1 MSYAT
6 PPGWYPDT
14 GAPGLERWWDGT
26 AWTAHTRTLAAERA
40 APHQSPAPAQSGA
53 AGIGP
58 GEFGPAASGPAASG
72 PAGFGPAEGG
82 PAQSGAGEF
91 GPAGFGPP
99 SLPPSLPL
107 PHQRGPHDGAGSGNR
122 TKILALTLSGVLV
135 LGAAVTGAI
144 LLGRDEGG
152 TPAAPAT
159 TTSTS
164 APVTTPSATATASDE
179 LAPDENPAVLVD
191 QLNGVTVPVPQG
203 WEKPRSSSSDVPTI
217 RTVQSYDCPG
227 GSSFCYHGTVT
238 THTTRSAG
246 TDPEALAEADIVT
259 AADLAYEEDSLG
271 RRNHGGITAHKVLK
285 AEQLSV
291 AGRAGYLVRWQ
302 VTTGKGPGGYVQSV
316 AFASSVGS
324 GTPVIVRLA
333 FDADVAELPLSLMD
347 TITRGI
353 RPLGDS
359 ATSGGVGASISP

>member
-26 AWTAHTRTLAAERA
+26 AWTAHTRPPAAEGS
-40 APHQSPAPAQSGA
+40 APHQPPAPTQ
-53 AGIGP
+53 
-58 GEFGPAASGPAASG
+58 SGPAGFG

-99 SLPPSLPL
+99 SLP
-107 PHQRGPHDGAGSGNR
+107 HQRGPHDGAGSGNR
-122 TKILALTLSGVLV
+122 TKILAVALSGVLV

-159 TTSTS
+159 TTSAP
-164 APVTTPSATATASDE
+164 APVTTPSTTPSASDE
-179 LAPDENPAVLVD
+179 PDPDENPAVLVD

-203 WEKPRSSSSDVPTI
+203 WEKPKSSSSDVPTI

-238 THTTRSAG
+238 THTARSAE
-246 TDPEALAEADIVT
+246 TDPKALAEADIVT

>member
-26 AWTAHTRTLAAERA
+26 AWTAHTRPPAAEGS
-40 APHQSPAPAQSGA
+40 APHQPPAPTQ
-53 AGIGP
+53 
-58 GEFGPAASGPAASG
+58 SGPAGFG

-99 SLPPSLPL
+99 SLP
-107 PHQRGPHDGAGSGNR
+107 HQRGPHDGAGSGNR
-122 TKILALTLSGVLV
+122 TKILAVTLSGVLV

-159 TTSTS
+159 TTSAP
-164 APVTTPSATATASDE
+164 APVTTPSTTPSASDE
-179 LAPDENPAVLVD
+179 PDPDENPAVLVD

-203 WEKPRSSSSDVPTI
+203 WEKPKSSSSDVPTI

-238 THTTRSAG
+238 THTARSAE
-246 TDPEALAEADIVT
+246 TDPKALAEADIVT

>member
-26 AWTAHTRTLAAERA
+26 AWTAHTRPRAAEGA
-40 APHQSPAPAQSGA
+40 APHQPPAPAQSGA
-53 AGIGP
+53 AGFGP
-58 GEFGPAASGPAASG
+58 GEFGPAASG
-72 PAGFGPAEGG
+72 PAGFGPAEGA
-82 PAQSGAGEF
+82 PAQPGAGES
-91 GPAGFGPP
+91 GPAGFG
-99 SLPPSLPL
+99 PPSLPL
-107 PHQRGPHDGAGSGNR
+107 PHQRGPRDGAGGGNR
-122 TKILALTLSGVLV
+122 TKILAVTLSGVLV

-164 APVTTPSATATASDE
+164 APVTTPTAPATTSDE
-179 LAPDENPAVLVD
+179 PDPDENPAVLVD

-203 WEKPRSSSSDVPTI
+203 WEKPKSSSSDVPTI

-227 GSSFCYHGTVT
+227 GTSFCYHGTVT
-238 THTTRSAG
+238 THTARSAE
-246 TDPEALAEADIVT
+246 TDPKSLAETDIVT

-285 AEQLSV
+285 AGQLSV

-316 AFASSVGS
+316 AFPSSVGS

-359 ATSGGVGASISP
+359 ATNGGVGASISP

>member
-26 AWTAHTRTLAAERA
+26 AWTAHTRPPAADGS
-40 APHQSPAPAQSGA
+40 APHQPPA
-53 AGIGP
+53 
-58 GEFGPAASGPAASG
+58 
-72 PAGFGPAEGG
+72 

-91 GPAGFGPP
+91 GPAGFG
-99 SLPPSLPL
+99 PPSLPL

-122 TKILALTLSGVLV
+122 TKVLALTLSGVLV

-152 TPAAPAT
+152 TPAAPPT
-159 TTSTS
+159 TSSTS
-164 APVTTPSATATASDE
+164 APVTAPSASDE
-179 LAPDENPAVLVD
+179 PAPDENPAVLVD
-191 QLNGVTVPVPQG
+191 QLNGITVPVPRG

-238 THTTRSAG
+238 THTARSAE
-246 TDPEALAEADIVT
+246 TDPKALAEADIVT

-271 RRNHGGITAHKVLK
+271 RRNHGGIAAHKVLK

-291 AGRAGYLVRWQ
+291 AGRVGYLVRWQ

>member
-26 AWTAHTRTLAAERA
+26 AWTAHTRPHAAEGA
-40 APHQSPAPAQSGA
+40 ASHQPPAPAQSGA
-53 AGIGP
+53 AGFGP
-58 GEFGPAASGPAASG
+58 GEYGPAGSGPAEGAPAQPG
-72 PAGFGPAEGG
+72 AGEFRPAGFG
-82 PAQSGAGEF
+82 
-91 GPAGFGPP
+91 
-99 SLPPSLPL
+99 PPSLPL
-107 PHQRGPHDGAGSGNR
+107 PHQRGPHDGAGGGNR
-122 TKILALTLSGVLV
+122 TKILAVTLSGVLV

-164 APVTTPSATATASDE
+164 APVTTPTTSDE
-179 LAPDENPAVLVD
+179 PDPDENPAVLVD

-203 WEKPRSSSSDVPTI
+203 WEKPKTSSSDVPTI

-238 THTTRSAG
+238 THTARSAE
-246 TDPEALAEADIVT
+246 TDPKALAEADIVT
-259 AADLAYEEDSLG
+259 AADLAYEEDRLG

-285 AEQLSV
+285 AGQLSV

-316 AFASSVGS
+316 AFPSSVGS

-359 ATSGGVGASISP
+359 ATNGGVGASISP

>member
-1 MSYAT
+1 MSNAT

-26 AWTAHTRTLAAERA
+26 AWTAYTRPPAADGS
-40 APHQSPAPAQSGA
+40 APHQPPAPAQSG
-53 AGIGP
+53 
-58 GEFGPAASGPAASG
+58 
-72 PAGFGPAEGG
+72 PAGFGAAGFG

-91 GPAGFGPP
+91 GPAASGPAGFG
-99 SLPPSLPL
+99 PPSLPL
-107 PHQRGPHDGAGSGNR
+107 PHQRGPHDGAGGGNR
-122 TKILALTLSGVLV
+122 TKILAVTLCGVLV

-152 TPAAPAT
+152 TPAAPTT
-159 TTSTS
+159 TTSAL
-164 APVTTPSATATASDE
+164 APVTTPTAPATTTDE
-179 LAPDENPAVLVD
+179 PDPDANPAVLVD
-191 QLNGVTVPVPQG
+191 QLNGVTVPVPEG

-238 THTTRSAG
+238 THTARSAE
-246 TDPEALAEADIVT
+246 TDPRALAEADIVT

-285 AEQLSV
+285 AGQLSV

-316 AFASSVGS
+316 AFPSSVGS

-333 FDADVAELPLSLMD
+333 FDADVTELPLSLMD

-359 ATSGGVGASISP
+359 GTSGGVGASISP